1 MRYKVYLSDAS
12 NYLLF
17 TTVRIEVE
25 GDDSA
30 GIGTG
35 FFFDCREPGER
46 TGSILLVTNK
56 HVVEGAARAT
66 IHLHRARRGSDGK
79 GQFVENIGPP
89 VPVSIPDVPAIFF
102 GHSDPAVDLCAAP
115 WSAIEKYVNDPSI
128 FYECVHSSWIMSDE
142 TLSRMRSTHP
152 IQMVGYPYGLA
163 DEYNNF
169 PLIRHGFT
177 SLQPSIDFEARH
189 ETVIDIATDPGSSG
203 SPVFVLDNAY
213 FASMPCFVA
222 IPYAG
227 PIVGPTGRI
236 VRRPIP
242 LHMSEGGTGH
252 DTLHFG
258 YAIKSAALL
267 ELARQIT
274 GKTVYPREHYLNWP
288 PGG

>member
-222 IPYAG
+222 IPTPARSSV
-227 PIVGPTGRI
+227 PQDVSCVGPSRCTCPKVGLDTTRFI
-236 VRRPIP
+236 SGMPSRVRRSLSLP
-242 LHMSEGGTGH
+242 
-252 DTLHFG
+252 D
-258 YAIKSAALL
+258 KS
-267 ELARQIT
+267 
-274 GKTVYPREHYLNWP
+274 REKRCIRVSTI
-288 PGG
+288 